1 MTLGKFV
8 GDQGPLRTQVQFYTK
23 AWYNVIPKLGECSE
37 ALNGMR
43 SHFVFSQA
51 WLGCLCPNGRIIVIG
66 PSVGMLSPG
75 LGLGPGDVTC
85 LRFLLLNHSEWKKI
99 QRHPESGLQGAR
111 NVEEN
116 AFGLLLGA
124 LAAV

>member
-1 MTLGKFV
+1 MTLGKSV

-23 AWYNVIPKLGECSE
+23 MVAWEMFRGIEWNEKSFCFLPRRSWLPLHCDWSKRWNVVSWAG
-37 ALNGMR
+37 A
-43 SHFVFSQA
+43 
-51 WLGCLCPNGRIIVIG
+51 
-66 PSVGMLSPG
+66 
-75 LGLGPGDVTC
+75 GPGDITC

-111 NVEEN
+111 NVKEN